1 MTGTREGRQGI
12 KDFWFRRRDLR
23 DLFGNLRYFLGRT
36 DRRPGFARFTYAEKV
51 EYWALI
57 WGTAVMGVTGLML
70 WFKVQFGTWF
80 PRWWLDIA
88 TAIHFW
94 EAVLATLAIVVWHF
108 YQVIFEPDVYPMN
121 WAWWDGR
128 ISEEEYA
135 EEHGEAYAAWRRSLE
150 EKKSP
155 ASPESPES

>member
-1 MTGTREGRQGI
+1 
-12 KDFWFRRRDLR
+12 
-23 DLFGNLRYFLGRT
+23 
-36 DRRPGFARFTYAEKV
+36 
-51 EYWALI
+51 
-57 WGTAVMGVTGLML
+57 MGVTGLML

-108 YQVIFEPDVYPMN
+108 YQVVFEPDVYPMN

-128 ISEEEYA
+128 ISEEEFA
-135 EEHGEAYAAWRRSLE
+135 HEHGDAHEEWRRSRE
-150 EKKSP
+150 GKEGETP
-155 ASPESPES
+155 PEPPES